1 MHTASLEGRQG
12 AARRQLQTHGAVLA
26 DALAALD
33 DMKLVVR
40 GRDFAVE
47 RSELDGASRRAQL
60 EVAAKQVVVDLGC
73 ALAGLGA
80 AALDA

>member
-12 AARRQLQTHGAVLA
+12 AVRRQLQAHRAVLA
-26 DALAALD
+26 DALATLY

-40 GRDFAVE
+40 RRDFAVE
-47 RSELDGASRRAQL
+47 RSELDGAGRRPQL
-60 EVAAKQVVVDLGC
+60 EVVAKQVVVDLGC